1 MTTSATSL
9 VSVIKSGRS
18 LSCLLPAALADY
30 GLDSN
35 PHFNHPDLESRK
47 KLFSYYTDIVNK
59 GVTAEDL
66 HRHLKEKTL
75 HELLGKYFE
84 EEELKSVLIDGR
96 VKNVYETIT
105 CIP

>member
-9 VSVIKSGRS
+9 VSVIKSGGS
-18 LSCLLPAALADY
+18 LSRAALADY

-35 PHFNHPDLESRK
+35 PHFNNPDLESRK

-66 HRHLKEKTL
+66 HEHLKAKTL
-75 HELLGKYFE
+75 HVLLRRHIDEDKLE
-84 EEELKSVLIDGR
+84 MVLIDGR
-96 VKNVYETIT
+96 VKNIYESF
-105 CIP
+105 P